1 MPSGIKIDRVL
12 AMDCET
18 SGLNWK
24 SGHSE
29 SNQSVAHGY
38 QAIHWGFVVASTDDY
53 KPIAELDVK
62 IKWNGES
69 KWDMKAEKIH
79 GLTKEHLEKHGV
91 DEEEAVMD
99 IIEFFLEHFDISKPI
114 FVLGHNV
121 GTFDLPFLKDLLY
134 RHGVEKIKFGHRAF
148 DTFSLSMGTVKE
160 HDSNTLF
167 KRVGLP
173 VREDHNALEDAKYAL
188 AVFRRLNKAWTT
200 MLEKS

>member
-1 MPSGIKIDRVL
+1 MSAGIKIGRVL

-18 SGLNWK
+18 SGLNWQ
-24 SGHSE
+24 SGHSGCKTD
-29 SNQSVAHGY
+29 VAHGY
-38 QAIHWGFVVASTDDY
+38 QAIAWGFVVTDTKDY
-53 KPIAELDVK
+53 KPIAELYVE

-79 GLTKEHLEKHGV
+79 GISKEHLEKHGV

-99 IIEFFLEHFDISKPI
+99 ILEFLMEHFDLAEPI

-121 GTFDLPFLKDLLY
+121 GTFDLPFLKNLLY
-134 RHGVEKIKFGHRAF
+134 RYEVKNIKFGHRCF
-148 DTFSLSMGTVKE
+148 DTFSLSMGTVME

-167 KRVGLP
+167 KKVGLP
-173 VREDHNALEDAKYAL
+173 VRTEHNALDDAKYAL
-188 AVFRRLNKAWTT
+188 QVFRRLNKAWNL

>member
-1 MPSGIKIDRVL
+1 MPSGIHIGRVL
-12 AMDCET
+12 AMDSET

-24 SGHSE
+24 SGHSGC
-29 SNQSVAHGY
+29 NTSVANGY
-38 QAIHWGFVVASTDDY
+38 QAISWGFVVTDTEHY
-53 KPIAELDVK
+53 KPIAELYIK

-69 KWDMKAEKIH
+69 QWDMKAEKIH
-79 GLTKEHLEKHGV
+79 GMSKEYLEKHGV

-99 IIEFFLEHFDISKPI
+99 ILEFLLEHFDVTKPI

-121 GTFDLPFLKDLLY
+121 GTFDLPFLKDLLF
-134 RHGVEKIKFGHRAF
+134 RHAVENIKFGHRCF

-167 KRVGLP
+167 ERVGLP
-173 VREDHNALEDAKYAL
+173 VRTEHNALDDAKYAL
-188 AVFRRLNKAWTT
+188 EVFRRLNKAWNL